1 MTFWHLILR
10 EIRYRNGNF
19 LLSVLAILVA
29 AACAVAA
36 ISLLDRYDLRTEQ
49 RATEQEAQLVSLLD
63 RYDRITEQRAAEL
76 EAQLHIRMAAL
87 EDDYRKIALGLGFNL
102 VILPKDQNL
111 ADFYAEDYATK
122 LMPEA
127 YAERLVK
134 SRVASIN
141 HVLPILQQK
150 VQWTEQQRTVQL
162 FGTRGEIALLG
173 KGKKAA
179 LLEPVAEGH
188 VVLGYEIH
196 RSLKL
201 KVGDT
206 IPFQGHSLVVSAL
219 QPQRGN
225 QDDITLWINLRE
237 AQQILGKEG
246 KINAI
251 QALECTCAVDR
262 LGQVREEVGRVLPD
276 TQVIEFSSQAL
287 ARAEARNRAAA
298 EASEAIQREQAGRA
312 EARERTAAEAGE
324 AIQHEQAGRAA
335 AARQRERLFAVLA
348 PLVIG
353 ACAVWAGLLA
363 LGNVRSRSSEIGI
376 LRALGVPTGRVLAIL
391 LIRAA
396 LIGLV
401 GASIGFLVG
410 WLGSWYGENRIAGG
424 PPLEA
429 LFDPRL
435 FAMVLLL
442 TPILSVVI
450 GWLPAIW
457 AAQLDPADSLRAGAA
472 T

>member
-1 MTFWHLILR
+1 MTTWRLIVR
-10 EIRYRNGNF
+10 EIVYRKTNF
-19 LLSVLAILVA
+19 LLSTLAVLVA
-29 AACAVAA
+29 VGSVVAA
-36 ISLLDRYDLRTEQ
+36 
-49 RATEQEAQLVSLLD
+49 VSLLD
-63 RYDRITEQRAAEL
+63 RYAIRGEQRAAEQRVEL
-76 EAQLHIRMAAL
+76 KKKMEVL
-87 EDDYRKIALGLGFNL
+87 EDDYRKIMLGLGFNV

-111 ADFYAEDYATK
+111 ADFYSEDFASK
-122 LMPEA
+122 LMPES
-127 YAERLVK
+127 YAEKLVQA
-134 SRVASIN
+134 RVVSIN

-150 VQWTEQQRTVQL
+150 LKWPERERTIQL
-162 FGTRGEIALLG
+162 VGTRGEIALLA
-173 KGKKAA
+173 KGRRTA
-179 LLEPVAEGH
+179 LLDPVPPGH
-188 VVLGYEIH
+188 VVVGYELH

-201 KVGDT
+201 GVGDK
-206 IPFQGHSLVVSAL
+206 IELCKRPLIVSAL

-246 KINAI
+246 RINAI
-251 QALECTCAVDR
+251 QALECNCAADR
-262 LGQVREEVGRVLPD
+262 LGQIRGDIGRVLPD

-298 EASEAIQREQAGRA
+298 EAQEAIQREQAS
-312 EARERTAAEAGE
+312 
-324 AIQHEQAGRAA
+324 RAA

-363 LGNVRSRSSEIGI
+363 LGNVRSRTGEIGI
-376 LRALGVPTGRVLAIL
+376 LRALGVPTRRILAIL

-396 LIGLV
+396 LIGLT
-401 GASIGFLVG
+401 GASIGFVAG
-410 WLGSWYGENRIAGG
+410 WLGSWMGENRISGG

-442 TPILSVVI
+442 TPILSALV
-450 GWLPAIW
+450 GWLPAVW
-457 AAQLDPADSLRAGAA
+457 AAQLDPADSLRAGSA